1 MKKDPAIEKIR
12 KTRREIS
19 QKYGHDTRALIAH
32 YRALEPKYA
41 DRLVRKSTGEHAT
54 K

>member
-1 MKKDPAIEKIR
+1 MKKDPAIEAIRKIR
-12 KTRREIS
+12 HDIS

-32 YRALEPKYA
+32 YRTLETKYA
-41 DRLVRKSTGEHAT
+41 SRIVNESAAEYST

>member
-1 MKKDPAIEKIR
+1 MKKDPAIESIR

-19 QKYGHDTRALIAH
+19 EKHGHDTRALIAH
-32 YRALEPKYA
+32 YRDLERKYV
-41 DRLVRKSTGEHAT
+41 DRLVKESAGEYSA

>member
-1 MKKDPAIEKIR
+1 MKKDPAIESIR

-19 QKYGHDTRALIAH
+19 GRHGHDTRALVAH

-41 DRLVRKSTGEHAT
+41 ARLVKETPAEYGRK
-54 K
+54 